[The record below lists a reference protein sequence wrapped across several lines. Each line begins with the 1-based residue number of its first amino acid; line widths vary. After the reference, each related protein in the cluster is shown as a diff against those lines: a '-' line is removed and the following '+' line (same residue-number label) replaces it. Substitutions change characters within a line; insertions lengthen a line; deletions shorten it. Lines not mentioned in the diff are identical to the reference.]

1 MIKKTIYIS
10 SLINIDE
17 INGSEIRVYDKPKPY
32 LFNCIQQEGKS
43 SLEQYGTKIEK
54 KYRAILPNIYIG
66 MFHEGDKVYLEGA
79 NPTDESING
88 ANANYYIDN
97 VNPISNKII
106 LHFTKLQ

>member
-10 SLINIDE
+10 NLINIKN
-17 INGSEIRVYDKPKPY
+17 INGSEIREYDVPKPY
-32 LFNCIQQEGKS
+32 SFNCIQQEGKS
-43 SLEQYGTKIEK
+43 SLEQYGTKISK
-54 KYRAILPNIYIG
+54 KYRAIIPNIYIG

-97 VNPISNKII
+97 VNIISNKII
-106 LHFTKLQ
+106 LYFTRLQ